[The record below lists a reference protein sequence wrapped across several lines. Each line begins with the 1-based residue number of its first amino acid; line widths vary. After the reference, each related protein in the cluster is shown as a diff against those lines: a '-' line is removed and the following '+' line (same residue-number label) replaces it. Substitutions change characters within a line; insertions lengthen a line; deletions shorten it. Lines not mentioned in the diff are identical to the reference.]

1 MLYTSLVSFEVLLLS
16 KHDLYPPTT
25 GRLTSLFQKQ
35 ILPRF
40 LDAMPFFPR
49 KVQDFGA
56 LKAYFRPQSLVI
68 HEGKDSGKDEFLQF
82 RHADLFSGGSP
93 EARLNFSARG
103 PRNLLLHGKNHI
115 IGPRAKIYK
124 CRAKNECRVN
134 APIVTFQMLART
146 ILGICYICCY
156 DFAFFSSRGPF
167 LESLANF
174 SGPRSHW

>member
-16 KHDLYPPTT
+16 KHELYPPTT

-49 KVQDFGA
+49 KVQDLGQDFGA
-56 LKAYFRPQSLVI
+56 LNAYFRPQSLVI
-68 HEGKDSGKDEFLQF
+68 HEGKDSGNDEFLQF

-103 PRNLLLHGKNHI
+103 SRNLLLHGKNRS
-115 IGPRAKIYK
+115 IGPRAKFTSAVPK
-124 CRAKNECRVN
+124 MNVA
-134 APIVTFQMLART
+134 
-146 ILGICYICCY
+146 
-156 DFAFFSSRGPF
+156 
-167 LESLANF
+167 
-174 SGPRSHW
+174 